1 MAGLT
6 IPYYEPQ
13 LAPSNSILQPNT
25 RLVTPSQSGSWKRG
39 DIVFQQTTGSITLP
53 PGNGANALAGVA
65 GPATS
70 AITIANHAVAG
81 APAQSYYII
90 CTYTDG
96 GTGESQ
102 SSSEI
107 LYNCP
112 AGNVPAV
119 TVASA
124 GKPSAATDFNVY
136 AGILPGTEVQQTTAT
151 VLGSTSNLA
160 YPLTNNRGGNVIS
173 SNPSGNILGLAQEA
187 SNRTFG
193 AFPGGTYID
202 PKSAYGAT
210 ADFPPLAP
218 TELSQLYLIS
228 LVNQPLEI
236 SLSQAY
242 AMNANLQDTQVGLT
256 VDATSGWVYAD
267 PAASNKVATIT
278 DIPQSVPAL
287 IISNATAS
295 SGNALGPG
303 PTGQPGDLGGRVI
316 ITFLST
322 ALA

>member
-1 MAGLT
+1 MPLT

-13 LAPSNSILQPNT
+13 LAPSNSLLQPNT
-25 RLVTPSQSGSWKRG
+25 RLVTPVQNGSWKRG
-39 DIVFQQTTGSITLP
+39 DIVYQQTVGSITLP

-65 GPATS
+65 GPPAS
-70 AITIANHAVAG
+70 AITIANHASSG
-81 APAQSYYII
+81 APALPYYII
-90 CTYTDG
+90 CSYTDG

-102 SSSEI
+102 SSTEI

-112 AGNVPAV
+112 AGYVPAV
-119 TVASA
+119 TVSST

-151 VLGSTSNLA
+151 ALGSASNLA
-160 YPLTNNRGGNVIS
+160 YPLTNSRGANAIS
-173 SNPSGNILGLAQEA
+173 SNPSGSLLGLAQEGSA
-187 SNRTFG
+187 RTFG

-202 PKSAYGAT
+202 PKSAFGAT

-218 TELSQLYLIS
+218 TELYSLYLIS

-242 AMNANLQDTQVGLT
+242 AMNAGLQDTQVGLT
-256 VDATSGWVYAD
+256 VDATTGIVYAD

-287 IISNATAS
+287 IINNATAS
-295 SGNALGPG
+295 SGNAVGPG
-303 PTGQPGDLGGRVI
+303 PTGSPGDLGGRVI